1 MTEQNKKKLVVVSGP
16 TAAGKSAAAVSLALK
31 IGGEIISADSMQVY
45 RHMDIGSAKI
55 REEEMRGVPHYLL
68 DVLEPEEEFNVT
80 VFQELAREAME
91 KIYEKDHI
99 PIIAGGTGFYIR
111 SVLYDTAFTENDTD
125 KDYRHE
131 LEALGR
137 EKGPEFL
144 HEMLRMR
151 DPSSADAIHANNMKR
166 VIRALEYLHDTGEPI
181 SLHNARER
189 QKKSPYDFRYF
200 VLTMDRAHLYERIDI
215 RVDQMMATG
224 LLQEVQELRDRGI
237 PRNAVSMQGLGYK
250 QLYKYLDGETT
261 LEDAVAAIKQETRH
275 FAKRQL
281 TWFRREPDV
290 IWVDAEKEKLTD
302 VYDTWHFA

>member
-1 MTEQNKKKLVVVSGP
+1 MAEQNKKRLVIVSGP

-80 VFQELAREAME
+80 VFQEMAREAME
-91 KIYEKDHI
+91 KIYENGHI

-131 LEALGR
+131 LEALGK
-137 EKGPEFL
+137 EKGPGYL
-144 HEMLRMR
+144 HELLRAR
-151 DPSSADAIHANNMKR
+151 DPASADAIHENNMKR

-181 SLHNARER
+181 SAHNARER
-189 QKKSPYDFRYF
+189 SKQSPYDFRYF
-200 VLTMDRAHLYERIDI
+200 VLTMDRAHLYERIDA
-215 RVDQMMATG
+215 RVDQMMAQG
-224 LLQEVQELRDRGI
+224 LLQEVEALRARGI

-250 QLYKYLDGETT
+250 QLMKYLDGENT
-261 LEDAVAAIKQETRH
+261 LADAVAAIKQETRH

-281 TWFRREPDV
+281 TWFRREPEI
-290 IWVDAEKEKLTD
+290 IWVDTEKEKLTD
-302 VYDTWHFA
+302 VYDAWHFD